1 MSWSLGATLSFQTGT
16 CVRIEAGENFSQ
28 FPFKVVVL
36 KLDLHDDRDK
46 QRAMKRVTGIS
57 GVDSVS
63 MDMKDMKM
71 TVVGNVDPVQIVS
84 KLRKLF
90 PTEVVSV
97 GPPKQ
102 PEKKKEEAPPPAAA
116 KKAEEGK
123 DKKNP
128 EAPPPPVISYYP
140 PQVNGGYYNYNHY
153 PYQQQ
158 KGYGNYPYHQYGGA
172 AQVVGDDPNSC
183 VIC

>member
-1 MSWSLGATLSFQTGT
+1 
-16 CVRIEAGENFSQ
+16 
-28 FPFKVVVL
+28 
-36 KLDLHDDRDK
+36 
-46 QRAMKRVTGIS
+46 MKKVTGIS

-71 TVVGNVDPVQIVS
+71 TVVGNVDPVKIAS
-84 KLRKLF
+84 KLRKVF

-102 PEKKKEEAPPPAAA
+102 PEKKKG
-116 KKAEEGK
+116 KKDEGK

-128 EAPPPPVISYYP
+128 SAPPVVPYYYAP
-140 PQVNGGYYNYNHY
+140 QPQVNEQKGYNNY
-153 PYQQQ
+153 PYQ
-158 KGYGNYPYHQYGGA
+158 YGA
-172 AQVVGDDPNSC
+172 AHVPGEDPNAC

>member
-1 MSWSLGATLSFQTGT
+1 
-16 CVRIEAGENFSQ
+16 
-28 FPFKVVVL
+28 
-36 KLDLHDDRDK
+36 
-46 QRAMKRVTGIS
+46 MKKVTGIS

-71 TVVGNVDPVQIVS
+71 TVVGNVDPVKIAS
-84 KLRKLF
+84 KLRKVF

-102 PEKKKEEAPPPAAA
+102 PEKKKEDPPPTAAG
-116 KKAEEGK
+116 KKDEGK

-128 EAPPPPVISYYP
+128 SAPPVVPYYYA
-140 PQVNGGYYNYNHY
+140 QKGYNNY
-153 PYQQQ
+153 PYQ
-158 KGYGNYPYHQYGGA
+158 YGA
-172 AQVVGDDPNSC
+172 AHVPGEDPNAC

>member
-1 MSWSLGATLSFQTGT
+1 
-16 CVRIEAGENFSQ
+16 
-28 FPFKVVVL
+28 
-36 KLDLHDDRDK
+36 
-46 QRAMKRVTGIS
+46 MKKVTGIS

-71 TVVGNVDPVQIVS
+71 TVVGNVDPVKIAS
-84 KLRKLF
+84 KLRKVF

-102 PEKKKEEAPPPAAA
+102 PEKKKEDPPPTAAG
-116 KKAEEGK
+116 KKDEGK

-128 EAPPPPVISYYP
+128 SAPPVVPYYYAP
-140 PQVNGGYYNYNHY
+140 QPQVNGGYYYHNY

-158 KGYGNYPYHQYGGA
+158 KGYNNYPYQYGA
-172 AQVVGDDPNSC
+172 AHVPGEDPNAC